1 MRKTLILLFGLFA
14 SLAMNAQE
22 LISGSIDAFK
32 GKDDIQVVFNY
43 DKAIVQ
49 GLLFEDFM
57 AKEQREFSNPNFANF
72 QEEWDK
78 SLAPEHLQR
87 FIAGYNKQNLGME
100 FANFSYKEK
109 PTKLT
114 VYYFSLERT
123 GKAVA
128 DYILTDANGNRLA
141 VIRWESP
148 RGGLFGTFLNLLG
161 DAGEKNGKKFYRFLN
176 PNQSRGFNLK
186 IIDKEINVDVKDN
199 AN

>member
-1 MRKTLILLFGLFA
+1 MKKMLILGCGLFA

-22 LISGSIDAFK
+22 LISGSIDAFRRK
-32 GKDDIQVVFNY
+32 GDIQVVFNY

-57 AKEQREFSNPNFANF
+57 AKEEREFSNSNFANF

-87 FIAGYNKQNLGME
+87 FIAGFNQQNLGME
-100 FANFSYKEK
+100 FANFSYKEA
-109 PTKLT
+109 PVKLT
-114 VYYFSLERT
+114 VYYFTLERN

-128 DYILTDANGNRLA
+128 DYILTDARGKRLA

-148 RGGLFGTFLNLLG
+148 RGGFFGTFLHLLG
-161 DAGEKNGKKFYRFLN
+161 KSGEKNGKKFYRFLD
-176 PNQSRGFNLK
+176 PNKSQGFNVK
-186 IIDKEINVDVKDN
+186 ILDKEINVDVKEN